1 MITVRLSWGGMPA
14 LGCPESLAA
23 AGRAGRLCL
32 GIRPGCLFGPA
43 DQCIPAKCPIP
54 QLKVFRLNLW
64 LRLFR

>member
-43 DQCIPAKCPIP
+43 DQCIPRQMSHPPTKGISS
-54 QLKVFRLNLW
+54 
-64 LRLFR
+64 